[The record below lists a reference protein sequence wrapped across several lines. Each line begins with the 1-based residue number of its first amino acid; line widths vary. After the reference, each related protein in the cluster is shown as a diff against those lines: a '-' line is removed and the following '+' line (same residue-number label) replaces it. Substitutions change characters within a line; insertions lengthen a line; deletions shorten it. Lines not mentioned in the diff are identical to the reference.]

1 MENFNIQNELKTI
14 EQGLIQLSD
23 QLWGLAETRFEE
35 YQSAALLTGYLEAE
49 GFAVEENL
57 AGLPT
62 AFKATFGSG
71 QPVIGI
77 LAEYDA
83 LFSLSQ
89 EADVS
94 ERKVIGGNENVN
106 GNGHGCGHHLFGAAS
121 VGGAVLVKR
130 YLESTGSAGTV
141 VLFGCPGEEGG
152 SGKAYMARSGVF
164 DGLDV
169 ALAWHPASVNLVMS
183 AGMLANHQIYYQFK
197 GKSSHAAASPHLGRS
212 ALDAVELMNVGVNYL
227 REHIIQEARVHYAV
241 TNSGGMSPN
250 VVQPNAESLYLI
262 RAPHIKDVKEI
273 NARIDNIARGAA
285 LMTETEVT
293 IQFDKACSNVVPN
306 LALEKVIHGAMMACG
321 APAFGPE
328 DHDYA
333 NKFCATLDA
342 QALNKDVFML
352 TLEQNREVR
361 EVIKSLEGKSLCDA
375 VLPHAPSDRIVPGSS
390 DVGDVSW
397 NVPTAQFAVCCY
409 ALGTP
414 AHSWQMVAQGKSSV
428 AHKGMLK
435 AAEIFAAASIKL
447 IHDPEAI
454 GQAKEEFKSRLDGDV
469 YECPIPPEIQPR
481 RKGN

>member
-1 MENFNIQNELKTI
+1 MKNFNIQNELRTI
-14 EQGLIQLSD
+14 ENGLTQLSD
-23 QLWGLAETRFEE
+23 QLWGLAEIRFDE
-35 YQSAALLTGYLEAE
+35 YQSAGLLTDYLETE
-49 GFAVEENL
+49 GFAVERNL
-57 AGLPT
+57 TGLPT

-71 QPVIGI
+71 HPVIGI

-89 EADVS
+89 EADVT
-94 ERKVIGGNENVN
+94 ERKVISGDEN

-130 YLESTGSAGTV
+130 YLELTGNAGTV

-152 SGKAYMARSGVF
+152 SGKAYMARGGAF
-164 DGLDV
+164 DALDL
-169 ALAWHPASVNLVMS
+169 ALAWHPASVNLVIS

-273 NARIDNIARGAA
+273 NARIDKIAQGAA
-285 LMTETEVT
+285 LMTETEVN
-293 IQFDKACSNVVPN
+293 IQFDKGCSNVVPN
-306 LALEKVIHGAMMACG
+306 RALEKVIHNAMLACG
-321 APAFGPE
+321 APAFGE
-328 DHDYA
+328 DDIAYA
-333 NKFCATLDA
+333 EKFSATLDA

-352 TLEQNREVR
+352 TLEQNQAVR
-361 EVIKSLEGKSLCDA
+361 EVIKTLEGKSLCDV
-375 VLPHAPSDRIVPGSS
+375 VLPHAPSDRVVPGSS

-435 AAEIFAAASIKL
+435 ASEIFAAASIHL
-447 IHDPEAI
+447 LHNPEAVES
-454 GQAKEEFKSRLDGDV
+454 AKDEFKSRLNGDV

-481 RKGN
+481 RMGN